1 MLPKKIYQKDICQ
14 KEIQGKN
21 FFQRK
26 FFFQHKKVFD
36 KIRFSAKEILP
47 QKMLKKN
54 LLNKK

>member
-1 MLPKKIYQKDICQ
+1 MLPKKIYQKEICQ
-14 KEIQGKN
+14 KEIQRKN

-26 FFFQHKKVFD
+26 KFFQHKKVFD